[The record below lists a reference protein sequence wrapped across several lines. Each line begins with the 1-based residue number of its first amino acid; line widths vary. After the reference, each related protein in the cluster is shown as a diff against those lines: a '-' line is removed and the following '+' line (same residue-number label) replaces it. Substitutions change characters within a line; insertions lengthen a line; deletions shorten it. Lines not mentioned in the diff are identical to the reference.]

1 MSTVFNYNSLN
12 NIYYKDISKYFIDN
26 LNNDIYESII
36 DEIYKTNR
44 IYFIENCKIELI
56 KKIEGLCNR
65 KMDYYKNDET
75 GDLSMNQ
82 TLFYNWNY
90 YLYKDIKENESKCIY
105 RF

>member
-1 MSTVFNYNSLN
+1 MSINHFF
-12 NIYYKDISKYFIDN
+12 KEN
-26 LNNDIYESII
+26 LNEDVYSYII
-36 DEIYKTNR
+36 DTIYKQKKDE
-44 IYFIENCKIELI
+44 FIKQCKPELLEKI
-56 KKIEGLCNR
+56 KGLCNR

-90 YLYKDIKENESKCIY
+90 YLYKDIKEKESKCIY